1 VTVRLAAILLSFNS
15 VKPFK
20 GWNHNMAQPS
30 FKTVFVFLDT
40 DKFCSPF
47 DMLVATDAFPDSNI
61 FKYENVTSED
71 AARIVY
77 DTLFPRGPLGAAHT
91 KIFIN
96 GSNFE
101 MVEKVV
107 EATQKSMA
115 AAPWGC
121 SIIVDPRGAYSTA
134 AGAVAKTLSLAL
146 EKGLGTLEGKNVT
159 VLAGTGPVG
168 QTAARIYASEKANVT
183 ITSRSLAKGQAIA
196 DKINKE
202 AGAERVKVVEVTK
215 PEQTADAVKDAEI
228 ILAAGAGGIQLLSAA
243 DLKDAKK
250 CKIVADINAIK
261 PLGVEGLESNDDGK
275 ELGQGVFGIG
285 ALAIGKLKIKI
296 ETSMIKKATD
306 AVDGLF
312 DYSIA
317 YDIGKNDILKKL
329 AKAKAAAKTEQIPS
343 WMPQ

>member
-1 VTVRLAAILLSFNS
+1 
-15 VKPFK
+15 
-20 GWNHNMAQPS
+20 MAQPT

-47 DMLVATDAFPDSNI
+47 DLLVAIDAFPDSVI
-61 FKYENVTSED
+61 FKYENVTGED
-71 AARIVY
+71 AARIVF
-77 DTLFPRGPLGAAHT
+77 DALFPRGPLGAAHT

-115 AAPWGC
+115 SAPWGN

-134 AGAVAKTLSLAL
+134 AGAVAKTLGLSL
-146 EKGLGTLEGKNVT
+146 EKGFGTLEGKSVT

-168 QTAARIYASEKANVT
+168 QTAARIYASEKANVI
-183 ITSRSLAKGQAIA
+183 ITSRTMAKGQAVA
-196 DKINKE
+196 DRINKE
-202 AGAERVKVVEVTK
+202 VGEERVKVVEVTK
-215 PEQTADAVKDAEI
+215 SEQTGAAIKDAEI
-228 ILAAGAGGIQLLSAA
+228 VLAAGAGGIQLLSAEE
-243 DLKDAKK
+243 LKKYGKK

-261 PLGVEGLESNDDGK
+261 PLGVEELGSNDDGK
-275 ELGQGVFGIG
+275 EIKTGVFGIG

-296 ETSMIKKATD
+296 ETDMIKRATE
-306 AVDGLF
+306 APQGLF

-317 YDIGKNDILKKL
+317 YDIGKTQIIKKL
-329 AKAKAAAKTEQIPS
+329 AKAKAEVAPKEQPKH
-343 WMPQ
+343 WLP